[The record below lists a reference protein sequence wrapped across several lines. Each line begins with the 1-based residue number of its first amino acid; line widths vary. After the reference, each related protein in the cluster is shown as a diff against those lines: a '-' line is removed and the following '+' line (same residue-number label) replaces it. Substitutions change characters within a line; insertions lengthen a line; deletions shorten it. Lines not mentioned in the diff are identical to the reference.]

1 MAVMLLEWVFTSIF
15 LILVVLALRAAL
27 GKRVSAGL
35 RYALWAVVLVRLL
48 VPVQLFTS
56 PLAGTWVVSE
66 ADTER
71 NVYTVPAPSANMA
84 EPVISLPETG
94 VTPGA
99 VPNFPDA
106 PTMPD
111 APEPPAAPD
120 LTRAP
125 AWLGWIW
132 LAGSAAVALVL
143 LVSNLRF
150 YWRLRRERVLL
161 EGADCHLRVYAAV
174 NLPSP
179 CLLGI
184 ARPAIYVTPE
194 AAADPDMLRHV
205 LAHEHTHYRHGDHVW
220 SLLRCAA
227 LVVHWWNPLV
237 WVSAVLS
244 QRDAELACDEG
255 ALKRLGDGERAGYG
269 GTLLAL
275 VTAKP
280 RPADLFRCA
289 TTMAGDKKSLK
300 ERITRIAQAP
310 RRVLWAVVVAVA
322 VTALACVCA
331 FGQAEPAE
339 PEEDVNGKTELSFS
353 INDHGLVDITGTVLG
368 MTLEPGTYWQPTGAP
383 AGTISMRYTPFSS
396 DGIKGFL
403 TAWWETPTSV
413 SITTSSMSALS
424 SSAFAGYWNFTV
436 ELSGETGVV
445 TQMSANG
452 SAPEGTE
459 MKLYPES
466 ISDEEAIRA
475 ARIAAKL
482 MTEAEEYYSSQSS
495 KDSADLSAHFVADV
509 SGVPA
514 QVLDTVGQDVRG
526 KYEQYLQELTEME
539 KAGQQPAK
547 GWPEFDG
554 WRVVTLDGPWSRTI
568 LGMDVEIWRVF
579 REYHTPEPEKA
590 EFMLAGGMYVTA
602 GGWFTPADWRDY
614 YIFSLDQTGRR
625 SLAAIMPMGA
635 GGGAPD
641 GETQWQRDD
650 FDAMVERALADTRAV
665 DPSGLTSDLNRNG
678 VPEEL
683 RVVSIDGGAGQK
695 LEVWEEGKLL
705 YSEEGYFAH
714 AGYNALFLY
723 HDDDGDYLLRYNPYM
738 AQGWCTY
745 SYRLFTLNEHGAST
759 ARYVDLNFD
768 LNFEPMMQESHQF
781 DVNEIV
787 RFMNEI
793 NELLWHSV
801 QLINTDEDLLD
812 TFEKNGRLYDD
823 LGWLGWWEPIYVRGG
838 QALPDELWRFKMAM
852 EEQWHAE
859 EPKVFRMN
867 EGEVKGN
874 DAHVLLRY
882 QDRSTQFDARWESEF
897 QPEEAVNAQ
906 VLDLNRDGKDEIVFS
921 LVEGEGTGCLVEN
934 LYVFDAET
942 LEQYGT
948 DRLNEMIFNSIEST
962 GDEENFYLRG
972 AGMDET
978 IPKSEAQAKNPYA
991 PMADTLWFEDYIR
1004 YTIEDGQVFCWLG
1017 CDASGSLINYTGY
1030 IKVPINMSPSGA
1042 FTCGTAMYVDIKDD
1056 GQAMS

>member
-1 MAVMLLEWVFTSIF
+1 MVVMLLEWVFTSIF
-15 LILVVLALRAAL
+15 LIFVVLALRAAL

-71 NVYTVPAPSANMA
+71 NVYTVPAPSANLA

-143 LVSNLRF
+143 LLSNLRF

-161 EGADCHLRVYAAV
+161 EGADCPLRVYAAV

-184 ARPAIYVTPE
+184 VRPAIYVTPE

-205 LAHEHTHYRHGDHVW
+205 LAHEYTHYRHGDHVW

-300 ERITRIAQAP
+300 ERVTRIAQAP
-310 RRVLWAVVVAVA
+310 KRVIWAVVVAVL

-368 MTLEPGTYWQPTGAP
+368 MTLEPGTYWQPTDAP

-445 TQMSANG
+445 TQMTANG

-482 MTEAEEYYSSQSS
+482 MTEAEEYYQGH
-495 KDSADLSAHFVADV
+495 AE
-509 SGVPA
+509 G
-514 QVLDTVGQDVRG
+514 LD
-526 KYEQYLQELTEME
+526 
-539 KAGQQPAK
+539 
-547 GWPEFDG
+547 WP
-554 WRVVTLDGPWSRTI
+554 
-568 LGMDVEIWRVF
+568 
-579 REYHTPEPEKA
+579 
-590 EFMLAGGMYVTA
+590 
-602 GGWFTPADWRDY
+602 
-614 YIFSLDQTGRR
+614 QT
-625 SLAAIMPMGA
+625 
-635 GGGAPD
+635 
-641 GETQWQRDD
+641 
-650 FDAMVERALADTRAV
+650 
-665 DPSGLTSDLNRNG
+665 DLNRNG

-695 LEVWEEGKLL
+695 LEVWEGDSLL

-714 AGYNALFLY
+714 AGYNALFLCTL
-723 HDDDGDYLLRYNPYM
+723 DGEDYLLRYHPTMY
-738 AQGWCTY
+738 QGYCTY
-745 SYRLFTLNEHGAST
+745 NYQLFTLENGRET
-759 ARYVDLNFD
+759 VARENSVEFDINFGP
-768 LNFEPMMQESHQF
+768 LMHLSFEPETIAAF
-781 DVNEIV
+781 VD
-787 RFMNEI
+787 EI
-793 NELLWHSV
+793 NGLLAHST
-801 QLINTDEDLLD
+801 QLINTDDNLLD
-812 TFEKNGRLYDD
+812 TFKKEGRMVDD
-823 LGWLGWWEPIYVRGG
+823 LWWLDTWEPVFTRDPAKSLLDNLRDF
-838 QALPDELWRFKMAM
+838 QTAM

-859 EPKVFRMN
+859 EPKVSRMN

-882 QDRSTQFDARWESEF
+882 QDKSTQFDARWESEF
-897 QPEEAVNAQ
+897 QPEEAVNPR

-934 LYVFDAET
+934 LYVFDGST
-942 LEQYGT
+942 LEQYDT

>member
-1 MAVMLLEWVFTSIF
+1 MVVMLLEWVFTSIF
-15 LILVVLALRAAL
+15 LIFVVLALRAAL

-71 NVYTVPAPSANMA
+71 NVYTVPAPSANLA

-310 RRVLWAVVVAVA
+310 KRWLWAAVAVVL
-322 VTALACVCA
+322 VTALACACA
-331 FGQAEPAE
+331 FGKAAEEPEDGEEDFLPVWAYGVSEMTYARDEGGFGGDFTITFRYDGTFTYYEGGLSSYIGAGTWGRKGDVIRLSDEVLKDSFGVRYFYFRLDSGGLVFQAEDSDRFTYV
-339 PEEDVNGKTELSFS
+339 DVADGERFSWKYSGTPDSSDLSFS
-353 INDHGLVDITGTVLG
+353 LDEDDLVNITGTVLG
-368 MTLEPGTYWQPTGAP
+368 MTLERGTCWQATGAP
-383 AGTISMRYTPFSS
+383 AHSLSMPYDPFT
-396 DGIKGFL
+396 DGAKGHI
-403 TAWWETPTSV
+403 TAWWETPPSV
-413 SITTSSMSALS
+413 SVTTYMMALPS
-424 SSAFAGYWNFTV
+424 SSSFAGYWNFTV
-436 ELSGETGVV
+436 DLSGEEAIVTRMEAQTGLE
-445 TQMSANG
+445 M
-452 SAPEGTE
+452 PEGAAAR
-459 MKLYPES
+459 MYPET

-482 MTEAEEYYSSQSS
+482 LTEAEEYYN
-495 KDSADLSAHFVADV
+495 SAAQAPSELS
-509 SGVPA
+509 P
-514 QVLDTVGQDVRG
+514 
-526 KYEQYLQELTEME
+526 
-539 KAGQQPAK
+539 
-547 GWPEFDG
+547 
-554 WRVVTLDGPWSRTI
+554 
-568 LGMDVEIWRVF
+568 
-579 REYHTPEPEKA
+579 
-590 EFMLAGGMYVTA
+590 
-602 GGWFTPADWRDY
+602 
-614 YIFSLDQTGRR
+614 
-625 SLAAIMPMGA
+625 
-635 GGGAPD
+635 
-641 GETQWQRDD
+641 
-650 FDAMVERALADTRAV
+650 
-665 DPSGLTSDLNRNG
+665 DLNRNG

-683 RVVSIDGGAGQK
+683 RVIGVPQGTK

-714 AGYNALFLY
+714 AGYNALFLCTL
-723 HDDDGDYLLRYNPYM
+723 DGEDYLLRYHPTMY
-738 AQGWCTY
+738 QGYCTY
-745 SYRLFTLNEHGAST
+745 NYQLFSLSKVGMPAVERVVMENNLEFSINIASPMIFGGLYDGSFDPEKIT
-759 ARYVDLNFD
+759 AFVD
-768 LNFEPMMQESHQF
+768 
-781 DVNEIV
+781 
-787 RFMNEI
+787 EI
-793 NELLWHSV
+793 NGLLAHSV
-801 QLINTDEDLLD
+801 QIINTDADLLG
-812 TFEKNGRLYDD
+812 TFQDAGRLVDD
-823 LGWLGWWEPIYVRGG
+823 LWWLDTWEPVFTRDPSKSLLDNLRDF
-838 QALPDELWRFKMAM
+838 QTAM

-882 QDRSTQFDARWESEF
+882 QDKSTQFDARWESEF
-897 QPEEAVNAQ
+897 QPEEAVNPR

-942 LEQYGT
+942 LEQYDT

-1004 YTIEDGQVFCWLG
+1004 YAIEDGQVFCWLG

-1030 IKVPINMSPSGA
+1030 IKVPLQMSTSGA
-1042 FTCGTAMYVDIKDD
+1042 FTCGMVTYVSGLD
-1056 GQAMS
+1056 